1 MDFVRSSASEP
12 RGIKLS
18 SSNVSYNVEKVISS
32 ISSIASSWN
41 ERFILIKAVH
51 SPLELNVGGIHF
63 CTTIDSYASATSKF
77 EKFYY
82 KSKDCS
88 GFTVSM
94 TRMGRIS
101 TQGGV
106 PPGFPKVR
114 PHCGVRRRPTAAGND
129 IAAHECTSGRYR
141 PATLAL
147 DARWYLAYI

>member
-1 MDFVRSSASEP
+1 MAGFD
-12 RGIKLS
+12 LS
-18 SSNVSYNVEKVISS
+18 DSHSSYNVEEVILS
-32 ISSIASSWN
+32 ISSTASSWN
-41 ERFILIKAVH
+41 ERFILIKVVH
-51 SPLELNVGGIHF
+51 SLLELNVGGIHF
-63 CTTIDSYASATSKF
+63 CTTIDSCASATSKF

-94 TRMGRIS
+94 TRRGRIS

-114 PHCGVRRRPTAAGND
+114 PDCGVRRRPTAAGND

-141 PATLAL
+141 PTTL
-147 DARWYLAYI
+147 DWTRGGT